1 MTQPIVHT
9 GPPRHRPFVTTPIAL
24 QAIIMNDEEQ
34 FLLLNSPRR
43 QQGWQTVSGAI
54 EAGETILGGTLREV
68 GEELGESVRVR
79 PLGIVHAETFHY
91 DERVRFMVSTYYLMV
106 YEGGEIVP
114 GDDMAGS
121 EARWWLLDE
130 LVNEV
135 DLHFHDSI
143 KLWLLRRSVDLYRL
157 WKDEG
162 ERPLQP
168 LLD

>member
-1 MTQPIVHT
+1 
-9 GPPRHRPFVTTPIAL
+9 
-24 QAIIMNDEEQ
+24 
-34 FLLLNSPRR
+34 
-43 QQGWQTVSGAI
+43 
-54 EAGETILGGTLREV
+54 
-68 GEELGESVRVR
+68 
-79 PLGIVHAETFHY
+79 
-91 DERVRFMVSTYYLMV
+91 MV

-135 DLHFHDSI
+135 DLYFHDSI